1 MKEPIL
7 VVMAAGMGSRYGGLK
22 QMDAIGENGE
32 VIIDY
37 SIHDAVSAGF
47 KKAVIIIK
55 DAIAEDFKRLVGD
68 RLAKHIE
75 VEYAYQEVNT
85 LPAGYTVPADR
96 VKPWGTCHAIL
107 SAKDAIGDA
116 PFAVINADDFYGAD
130 AFKKIYDYL
139 SKAHDTEDNYD
150 YCMVGY
156 VLKNTLTENGHVAR
170 GVCSAD
176 ENSFLTTVTERTRI
190 EKTNT
195 DFGAK
200 YTEDDGAT
208 WVDLDDN
215 SIVSMNL
222 WGFTPDFLKEAENRF
237 SAFLD
242 ENLEKNPLK
251 CEYFLPTVVNQLL
264 GEKRATVKVLTSK
277 DRWYGVT
284 YHEDKETVVKAIR
297 EKHTNG
303 TYPTPLWEE

>member
-1 MKEPIL
+1 MKKPIL

-37 SIHDAVSAGF
+37 SIYDAVKAGF
-47 KKAVIIIK
+47 EKAVIIIK
-55 DAIAEDFKRLVGD
+55 HEIEEDFKRLVGD

-75 VEYAYQEVNT
+75 IEYAYQEVNT
-85 LPAGYTVPADR
+85 LPEGYAVPSDR

-107 SAKDAIGDA
+107 SAKGLIDS

-139 SKAHDTEDNYD
+139 SQAQDTDKYD

-170 GVCSAD
+170 GVCKANA
-176 ENSFLTTVTERTRI
+176 EGYLTDVTERTHI
-190 EKTNT
+190 EKCTCEM
-195 DFGAK
+195 GAK
-200 YTEDDGAT
+200 YTEDDCKT
-208 WVDLDDN
+208 WTPIDQN

-222 WGFTPDFLKEAENRF
+222 WGFTPNFTKEAENRF

-264 GEKRATVKVLTSK
+264 TENKATVKVLTSA

-284 YHEDKETVVKAIR
+284 YHEDKETVVNAIR

-303 TYPTPLWEE
+303 TYPTPLWKE